1 MPPAGA
7 LPRAGQAGVNG
18 TGSLHDRS
26 GPGRRSS
33 TASMFG
39 PEAVSPDPDLYRA
52 HPDWA
57 LHIPGRE
64 TLAIRNQYVLDFSR
78 EEVRENIWQQL
89 TALLDACPLP
99 APARATPCRRCTP
112 AARTKRPT
120 PARPW
125 PPPACR
131 CPLCAARCRA
141 TSPGCTRRGEPTR
154 RGGPKAPAPSFPALK
169 ATRRLPEMSGRRRVL
184 RR

>member
-1 MPPAGA
+1 
-7 LPRAGQAGVNG
+7 
-18 TGSLHDRS
+18 
-26 GPGRRSS
+26 
-33 TASMFG
+33 MFG
-39 PEAVSPDPDLYRA
+39 PEAVSPGSDLYRA

-125 PPPACR
+125 RPRPA
-131 CPLCAARCRA
+131 AARFA
-141 TSPGCTRRGEPTR
+141 RRGAGLHR
-154 RGGPKAPAPSFPALK
+154 LAARAGVNQRGAAAQKPPRQASP
-169 ATRRLPEMSGRRRVL
+169 R
-184 RR
+184 